1 MAIAHVGSGK
11 LPEAKEINMKNA
23 AQDLN
28 LNDLATAFI
37 SFGMVVGLLLR

>member
-1 MAIAHVGSGK
+1 MAIALVGLGTM
-11 LPEAKEINMKNA
+11 PEAKETNVKNA

-37 SFGMVVGLLLR
+37 SFGMVVGLLIR

>member
-1 MAIAHVGSGK
+1 MAIAHVGLGK
-11 LPEAKEINMKNA
+11 LPEAKETNMKNA

-37 SFGMVVGLLLR
+37 SFGMVVGLLIR